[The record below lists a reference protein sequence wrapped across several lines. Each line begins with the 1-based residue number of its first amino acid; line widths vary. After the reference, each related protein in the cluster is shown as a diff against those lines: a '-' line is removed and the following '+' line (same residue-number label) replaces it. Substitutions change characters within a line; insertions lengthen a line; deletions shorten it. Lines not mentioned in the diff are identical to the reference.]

1 MMDPFQVAAKTGFK
15 GIEFHFTYAWP
26 ANGAWPGCR
35 AGRRNSAIPSAW
47 PSTTP
52 RPSAVS

>member
-35 AGRRNSAIPSAW
+35 PVGGIPRFH
-47 PSTTP
+47 
-52 RPSAVS
+52 RPGH